1 MSLMES
7 VLTANR
13 REHGR
18 RSQLTEIRERGDIP
32 AVLYGYQVENTPIFV
47 NSIEFVKTMREVGRN
62 GVISLDLGGNKV
74 NVILHEYQ
82 QDPLKNEVTHADFL
96 AVDMKQ
102 EIEAQ
107 VRVELVGEAEGAKQ
121 GGVLQQILYELS
133 VTATPKNIP
142 EVFEV
147 DITDQQIGDTLTVGD
162 IKDKYNITINHEDI
176 EAIVTVQPP
185 REEVEESDD
194 SATQTEPEVIGED
207 KSAEA

>member
-7 VLTANR
+7 VLAANR

-32 AVLYGYQVENTPIFV
+32 AVVYGYRVENTPIFI
-47 NSIEFVKTMREVGRN
+47 NSIEFIKTMREVGRN
-62 GVISLDLGGNKV
+62 GVIALNLDGKKT

-82 QDPLKNEVTHADFL
+82 QDPIKNEVTHADFL

-102 EIEAQ
+102 EMDAL

-121 GGVLQQILYELS
+121 GGVTQQVLYELS
-133 VTATPKNIP
+133 VTATPSNIP

-147 DITDQQIGDTLTVGD
+147 DVTDQQIGDTITVGD
-162 IKDKYNITINHEDI
+162 IKDKYNITINHE
-176 EAIVTVQPP
+176 EVETIVTVQPP
-185 REEVEESDD
+185 REEEEESTD
-194 SATQTEPEVIGED
+194 SDTQAEPEVIGED
-207 KSAEA
+207 NSSEE

>member
-1 MSLMES
+1 MSFMES

-32 AVLYGYQVENTPIFV
+32 AVVYGYRVENTPIFV
-47 NSIEFVKTMREVGRN
+47 NSVDFIKTMREVGRN
-62 GVISLDLGGNKV
+62 GVISLDLGENKV

-82 QDPLKNEVTHADFL
+82 QDPIKNEVLHADFL

-102 EIEAQ
+102 EIDAL

-121 GGVLQQILYELS
+121 GGITQQILYELS
-133 VTATPKNIP
+133 VTATPNNIP

-147 DITDQQIGDTLTVGD
+147 DITDLQIGDTLTVGD
-162 IKDKYNITINHEDI
+162 IKDKYNITINHEEI
-176 EAIVTVQPP
+176 ETIATVQPP
-185 REEVEESDD
+185 REEEVEEPSD
-194 SATQTEPEVIGED
+194 TQTEPEVIGED
-207 KSAEA
+207 KSADE

>member
-1 MSLMES
+1 MES